1 MTRQPAE
8 VFPPGEFIKDTLED
22 RGWTQEDLAEILGR
36 HASAV
41 AELISGKRELNV
53 EWARGLAEAFDTSPQ
68 VWLNLES
75 AYRLAQGG
83 SGTNGGIRKRAR
95 VYEKAPVREM
105 QRRGWIAGSKDPDVL
120 ERELSTFYGVDSLDV
135 EPTHLAFAAR
145 KSSQYVMETTPS
157 ERAWIQQ
164 VVRKAGEV
172 TVSAYSSEALAR
184 AIPQLAAAAETE
196 EGVEQVG
203 RILAAAGIPFVVV
216 KHLSGTRIDG
226 GCVMVD
232 DKPIIGLSL
241 RYGRIDNFWF
251 TLLHEL
257 GHARQGVSSLD
268 RDLMQQPDNGDSQ
281 MGSEVYANDFAANTL
296 LPDSSLSADLGDSID
311 AIDDTVIMHL
321 SAKHRL
327 HPGIIV
333 GRLQHNGLY
342 GYNQGRKHLIDI
354 RTRVVP
360 TVVTDGWG

>member
-8 VFPPGEFIKDTLED
+8 AFSPGEFIKDTLED

-83 SGTNGGIRKRAR
+83 SDTNGGIRKRAR

-105 QRRGWIAGSKDPDVL
+105 QRRGWIAGSNDPDTL
-120 ERELSTFYGVDSLDV
+120 ECELSTFFRVDSLDE
-135 EPTHLAFAAR
+135 EPSYLAFAAR
-145 KSSQYVMETTPS
+145 KSSSYDTETTPS
-157 ERAWIQQ
+157 ERAWIQK
-164 VVRKAGEV
+164 VVRMADRV
-172 TVSAYSSEALAR
+172 RVSGYSPDSLEQ
-184 AIPQLAAAAETE
+184 AIQRLISAAETE
-196 EGVEQVG
+196 EGVEQAG
-203 RILAAAGIPFVVV
+203 SFLADAGIPFVVV
-216 KHLSGTRIDG
+216 KHLKGTKIDG
-226 GCVMVD
+226 GCVMID
-232 DKPIIGLSL
+232 GKPVIGMSL

-268 RDLMQQPDNGDSQ
+268 SNLTQRFDNDDNQ
-281 MGSEVYANDFAANTL
+281 MGCEIYANDFAASTL
-296 LPDSSLSADLGDSID
+296 LTDSVLSADLGDNPE
-311 AIDDTVIMHL
+311 AIDDTFIMDL
-321 SAKHRL
+321 SARHRL

-333 GRLQHNGLY
+333 GRLQHNGMY
-342 GYNQGRKHLIDI
+342 GFNQGRKHLVDI
-354 RTRVVP
+354 RSRVISS
-360 TVVTDGWG
+360 VVSDGWR